1 MGTKDIKQSLKIK
14 QKQDRNLQ
22 LPEDTG
28 PRTMLALGLREMRI
42 GDVKVAM
49 NCINKALDLEPNDNN
64 ALIARSKCHLL
75 LGEPQKALQDAE
87 NALQYKMKNV
97 SMANAIYCKAEA
109 LYCIGDFE
117 MSLVYYYRGMRIRP
131 EYGQFRLGVQKAKN
145 AIQNILRKN

>member
-1 MGTKDIKQSLKIK
+1 MNFASIKYTNVYKIQLIK
-14 QKQDRNLQ
+14 KVVLANEDRNL
-22 LPEDTG
+22 G
-28 PRTMLALGLREMRI
+28 
-42 GDVKVAM
+42 
-49 NCINKALDLEPNDNN
+49 ALDLEPNDNN

>member
-1 MGTKDIKQSLKIK
+1 MVNHQKAISQAKHFASIKKKLLV
-14 QKQDRNLQ
+14 N
-22 LPEDTG
+22 EA
-28 PRTMLALGLREMRI
+28 MVH
-42 GDVKVAM
+42 VKNENYHKA
-49 NCINKALDLEPNDNN
+49 IYLYDKALDLEPNDNN

-87 NALQYKMKNV
+87 NALRYKMKNV